1 MLKILK
7 VVKSLF
13 NEKVF
18 TDYITIKDGYAYGLC
33 EDIKIMFPCNIPFD
47 CLVPAKLLFLALSEM
62 KKEYV
67 AVLDG
72 SKITFTE
79 AETGLS
85 YTIDDVRPY
94 EEMSLVF
101 PHYITDSIHCN
112 DLPIFSKMMKY
123 AEEYITA
130 KGLPYVSDSVLLNGD
145 RITFTDCKTIIQAI
159 ECANFGNI
167 SIKLKTVNLF
177 NKLNKFKIVK
187 YGNVGNE
194 LLIGYENGLYIALPT
209 CSDEVVKSKYNEM
222 CKVLGSRQLNNYFQ
236 LPDLSIL
243 GLKKL
248 YNNKLLE
255 NLTLTNNRLVGTNL
269 SINFEEYPDIVFN
282 NEFRIKAPLKT
293 FKLIVEEANYVACD
307 ETLICF
313 INKDNNL
320 FGISGQIQDD

>member
-18 TDYITIKDGYAYGLC
+18 TDFITIKDGYAYGLC

-47 CLVPAKLLFLALSEM
+47 CLVSAKLLFLTLSEM

-79 AETGLS
+79 AETGLI

-94 EEMSLVF
+94 KEMSLVF
-101 PHYITDSIHCN
+101 PYYSIDSVHCD

-123 AEEYITA
+123 SEEYITA
-130 KGLPYVSDSVLLNGD
+130 KGLPYMSDSVLLNGN
-145 RITFTDCKTIIQAI
+145 RITFTDCKNIIQGI
-159 ECANFGNI
+159 EYANFGNI
-167 SIKLKTVNLF
+167 SIKLKTVELF

-187 YGNVGNE
+187 YNNVGNE
-194 LLIGYENGLYIALPT
+194 LLISYENGLSVALPT
-209 CSDEVVKSKYNEM
+209 YNGEVVQYNYNKI
-222 CKVLGSRQLNNYFQ
+222 CSVLGSLQLNNYFQ
-236 LPDLSIL
+236 LPNLSIL

-248 YNNKLLE
+248 YSNKILE
-255 NLTLTNNRLVGTNL
+255 NLTLTNNSLVGTNL
-269 SINFEEYPDIVFN
+269 SINFEEYPDIVFD
-282 NEFRIKAPLKT
+282 NEFSIKVPLKI
-293 FKLIVEEANYVACD
+293 FKLMVEEANYVACD
-307 ETLICF
+307 ERVICF

-320 FGISGQIQDD
+320 FGILGQIQDD